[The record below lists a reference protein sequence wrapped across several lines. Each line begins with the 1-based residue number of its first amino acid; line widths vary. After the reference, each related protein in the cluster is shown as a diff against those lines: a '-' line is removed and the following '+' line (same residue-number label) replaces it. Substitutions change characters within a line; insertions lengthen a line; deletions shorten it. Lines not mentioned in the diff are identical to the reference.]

1 MKAMKGTNIYVI
13 STDKPYK
20 NNKSGVKGVR
30 YEPSRKKWRAD
41 IRVNYKAILIGR
53 YDTFEEA
60 VKHRKEAEE
69 KYFGEFLKEMKK

>member
-60 VKHRKEAEE
+60 VEQRKKAEE
-69 KYFGEFLKEMKK
+69 KYFGEFLKEIEK